1 MLETIISTVKAELEK
16 SGVPHVYS
24 AFDCIPAGKRTGNIF
39 TIVDIGS
46 FESSTPIYT
55 LNTVYIPYK
64 AEVSLRITAPEKCS
78 ADDIYRYYDSYIS
91 TITSGISGRLVGMT
105 VKYDSNIRRLV
116 MTVRISLG
124 GIIRTERRTA

>member
-1 MLETIISTVKAELEK
+1 M
-16 SGVPHVYS
+16 
-24 AFDCIPAGKRTGNIF
+24 
-39 TIVDIGS
+39 DIGS

-91 TITSGISGRLVGMT
+91 MITSGISGRLVGMT